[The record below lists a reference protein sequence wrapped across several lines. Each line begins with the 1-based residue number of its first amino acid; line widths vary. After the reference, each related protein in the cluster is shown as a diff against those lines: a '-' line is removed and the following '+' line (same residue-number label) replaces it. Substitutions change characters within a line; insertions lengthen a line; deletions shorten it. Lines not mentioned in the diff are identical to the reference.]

1 MWERNVYERKREKW
15 NVFNVCE
22 SKMWKQN
29 AKTCEGE
36 SEKMLSK
43 YK

>member
-1 MWERNVYERKREKW
+1 MWKRNVYKRKREIW
-15 NVFNVCE
+15 NAFNVYE